1 MPSDQKHDFFL
12 CLQPSSSLD
21 HGGVGTGVF
30 PQEIQQ
36 ILNQTKHISPPTTGG
51 VGGGRSAVLGPGLN
65 YGKVLGGRT

>member
-1 MPSDQKHDFFL
+1 MPQIYKYFKFMPSDQKHDFFL
-12 CLQPSSSLD
+12 CQQPSSSLD

-51 VGGGRSAVLGPGLN
+51 GVGLLCWAQG
-65 YGKVLGGRT
+65 